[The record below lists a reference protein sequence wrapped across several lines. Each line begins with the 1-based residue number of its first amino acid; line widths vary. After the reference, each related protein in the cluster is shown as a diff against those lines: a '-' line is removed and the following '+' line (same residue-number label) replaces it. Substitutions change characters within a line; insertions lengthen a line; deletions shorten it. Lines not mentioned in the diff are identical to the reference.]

1 MMSWKQ
7 SLLTWIVV
15 IVVDVIDDVVDVD
28 AVIVVD
34 DIYDVD
40 NVVVDANKM
49 IVLGRVEWTTEMRN
63 I

>member
-15 IVVDVIDDVVDVD
+15 DVVDVD

-34 DIYDVD
+34 
-40 NVVVDANKM
+40 NVAIDANKM